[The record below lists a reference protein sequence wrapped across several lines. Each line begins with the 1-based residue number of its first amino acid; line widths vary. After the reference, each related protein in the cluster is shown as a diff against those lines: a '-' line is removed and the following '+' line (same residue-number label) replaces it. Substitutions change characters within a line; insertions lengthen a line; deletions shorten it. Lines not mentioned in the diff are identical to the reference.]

1 MSPVGG
7 PAVGKPTSNR
17 ARAPLKWATLGLLSH
32 WGLSRHGAPA
42 APSPADAVYHV
53 TAICVYGSTC
63 VNIGV
68 ALTPGVRSRSFY
80 VLRARCGS
88 HLARAGLHP
97 TLWKPKTRTLSL
109 ESQTPIYF
117 GCHPC
122 AKRACVRCVCA
133 QIVSVGDGSGG
144 SARSARL
151 K

>member
-80 VLRARCGS
+80 VLRARTVRVTSGTGGAS
-88 HLARAGLHP
+88 PHP
-97 TLWKPKTRTLSL
+97 L
-109 ESQTPIYF
+109 ETQDSQTPIYF

>member
-32 WGLSRHGAPA
+32 WGFSLHGAPA

-68 ALTPGVRSRSFY
+68 ALSPGVRSRSFY
-80 VLRARCGS
+80 VLRARTVRVTSGTGGAS
-88 HLARAGLHP
+88 PHPLETQDSNSLFRVTDPHLFWVSPLCE
-97 TLWKPKTRTLSL
+97 TSV
-109 ESQTPIYF
+109 
-117 GCHPC
+117 C
-122 AKRACVRCVCA
+122 AVCVCA
-133 QIVSVGDGSGG
+133 DRVGGSGG